1 MSGGRLRFAAE
12 ALDAEAVGG
21 GGLLADVEE
30 ADDSLDV
37 DAFPPASRRNAA
49 AAAASRGDDAVSVD
63 GAFGPG

>member
-1 MSGGRLRFAAE
+1 MRFAAE
-12 ALDAEAVGG
+12 GLDAEAVGG
-21 GGLLADVEE
+21 GGLVADVE

-37 DAFPPASRRNAA
+37 VAFPPASRRNAA